1 MSHRGPDDDGV
12 KILEK
17 DGVALGHT
25 RLAIIDLTDDGH
37 QPMQQRAGGPSIV
50 FNGEIFNYKEIR
62 DELEALGVVFN
73 SHSDTEV
80 LLAAYDQWSHDML
93 SKLIGQ
99 FAFALW
105 DPALGEMFVV
115 RDRLGIK
122 PLYYYT
128 NRGEFVCCSEL
139 KSLFPF
145 PSFSPRIDHQAIEGY
160 LSLGYV
166 AAPKTIFQDVFK
178 LRPGHY
184 LRVKRGEIKELRSY
198 WNPLVFYNDESAGG
212 SESEVL
218 QHLDNL
224 LLSSVRYRMISDVP
238 LGALLSGG
246 IDSSLIVALAQ
257 EQSLNPIKTFTIAFD
272 DKRYDESK
280 DARAVAE
287 YLGTDHHELMIHDD
301 QLLDIVTQLPN
312 NFDEPFADVSAIPT
326 YAVSCMTRK
335 HVKVALSGDGGDET
349 HAGYRTYD
357 WMIAREKVRRI
368 LNLAT
373 TPVSSLLKRL
383 PQKRIQRLGKYIQY
397 QNPVDAQAWLVSHW
411 DCQSTMELLKA
422 PASEETIS
430 TQYHEVFG
438 QLENCALVQRITA
451 ADLSTYMVDDVL
463 TKIDRASMAF
473 ALEVRVPLLDHR
485 VVEYSAGLPINIK
498 RKGGQ
503 GKYLL
508 RQLLYKR
515 VPQELVDRPKQGFNV
530 PINQWLRHGLRDLL
544 LDSLSP
550 SSLKKHDLFQEN
562 VVSRYLAEH
571 LEGKADHGTRL
582 WNLLTFQLWY
592 NHYLG

>member
-12 KILEK
+12 KILEE

-128 NRGEFVCCSEL
+128 NRGKFVCCSEL

-145 PSFSPRIDHQAIEGY
+145 PSFSPRIDHQAVEGY

-198 WNPLVFYNDESAGG
+198 WNPLVFYNDESASG

-257 EQSLNPIKTFTIAFD
+257 EQSLTPIKTFTIAFD
-272 DKRYDESK
+272 EKRYDESK

-357 WMIAREKVRRI
+357 WMIAREKTRRI

-383 PQKRIQRLGKYIQY
+383 PQKRIQRLGKYIHY
-397 QNPVDAQAWLVSHW
+397 QNPADAQAWLVSHW
-411 DCQSTMELLKA
+411 DCRSTMELLRTPALEKA
-422 PASEETIS
+422 IS
-430 TQYHEVFG
+430 TPYHEVFG
-438 QLENCALVQRITA
+438 QLENCALVQRMTA

-550 SSLKKHDLFQEN
+550 SSLKKHELFQEN
-562 VVSRYLAEH
+562 VVSGYLAEH